1 VTVESTPGEGSTFH
15 IWLPWRE
22 EAAPLQPD
30 PAEAVPAV
38 KTDRSALVVESD
50 DAAATLLEGYL
61 RDDGFRVRRARE
73 VKAGLDMA
81 REERPDLI
89 VLEMNLPGT
98 DGWDFL
104 AAQRQEG
111 RLAAI
116 PVVIT
121 SIDAQQGSGFSL
133 GSVQILQKPVDA
145 ERLAEVLQKL
155 GLAVTRQQRPVVL
168 VVDDEARAVDILR
181 RQLSSG
187 GYEVLSAYGGRDAVL
202 MAQHFHPNLILLD
215 LMMPEFS
222 GFDVVEA
229 LQSRPDT
236 AAIPVL
242 VLTAKVVTPED
253 RRRLNGYILHIMEKA
268 GFQRDRFLGEVR
280 RALSRAGS
288 A

>member
-1 VTVESTPGEGSTFH
+1 
-15 IWLPWRE
+15 
-22 EAAPLQPD
+22 
-30 PAEAVPAV
+30 
-38 KTDRSALVVESD
+38 
-50 DAAATLLEGYL
+50 
-61 RDDGFRVRRARE
+61 
-73 VKAGLDMA
+73 
-81 REERPDLI
+81 
-89 VLEMNLPGT
+89 
-98 DGWDFL
+98 
-104 AAQRQEG
+104 
-111 RLAAI
+111 
-116 PVVIT
+116 VVIT

>member
-1 VTVESTPGEGSTFH
+1 MTVESAPGKGSSFH
-15 IWLPWRE
+15 VWLPWRE
-22 EAAPLQPD
+22 EAVSLQTGPARLAP
-30 PAEAVPAV
+30 ANR
-38 KTDRSALVVESD
+38 TDRTVLVVESD
-50 DAAATLLEGYL
+50 DAAAALLEGYL
-61 RDDGFRVRRARE
+61 RDDGFRVQRVRDAR
-73 VKAGLDMA
+73 AGLDIA
-81 REERPDLI
+81 RETPPELI
-89 VLEMNLPGT
+89 VLEINLPGM

-104 AAQRQEG
+104 EAQRQEA

-121 SIDAQQGSGFSL
+121 SIDTQQKSGFSL
-133 GSVQILQKPVDA
+133 GSAQILQKPVSA
-145 ERLAEVLQKL
+145 EQLEKILQKL
-155 GLAVTRQQRPVVL
+155 GLVAMKQQRPTVL

-181 RQLSSG
+181 RQLNSG

-229 LQSRPDT
+229 LQSRQDT

-242 VLTAKVVTPED
+242 VLTAKMVTPED

-280 RALSRAGS
+280 RALFRTES